1 MGIEMP
7 AEVKWLIPIVV
18 GDSWPEGD
26 ETALQR
32 LGEVWKQAATDV
44 DEAMRQAEDAVKQA
58 TSHMDGEAAEAF
70 KRYRTTPRV
79 RRPWVSCRRRRSR

>member
-7 AEVKWLIPIVV
+7 AEVRWLLPIVV

-32 LGEVWKQAATDV
+32 LAEVWKQAAADV
-44 DEAMRQAEDAVKQA
+44 DDALREAADAVRQA
-58 TSHMDGEAAEAF
+58 TSNMDGEAAEAF
-70 KRYRTTPRV
+70 KK
-79 RRPWVSCRRRRSR
+79 